1 MECSWAELFE
11 ESASG
16 MLYRK
21 DRFLFMSV
29 LVKEVAVILGDEPV
43 LPPGCLFELFYV
55 FGNEIVGG
63 QFVFVVY
70 VAVVGFAPPFLAVR
84 EEEMVI
90 VRLEVNFKRIRVV
103 PVVEFDEQEHCFNET
118 ALVLAG
124 CRVGKG
130 QI

>member
-55 FGNEIVGG
+55 FGMRSS
-63 QFVFVVY
+63 
-70 VAVVGFAPPFLAVR
+70 AVSSFL
-84 EEEMVI
+84 
-90 VRLEVNFKRIRVV
+90 LSTL
-103 PVVEFDEQEHCFNET
+103 Q
-118 ALVLAG
+118 L
-124 CRVGKG
+124 
-130 QI
+130 